1 MTGCSAQMLGMVSDC
16 QDDRQ
21 GAAVGRIVPL
31 TMIHNVGTSNA
42 QALFFF
48 SLNGTT
54 RVVHVLSH
62 CPYRFLFSDSLLGL
76 SYLFVTTDKLYF
88 IFEKKSSDQ
97 KAI

>member
-1 MTGCSAQMLGMVSDC
+1 MLELVMHKAC
-16 QDDRQ
+16 
-21 GAAVGRIVPL
+21 
-31 TMIHNVGTSNA
+31 
-42 QALFFF
+42 FF

-76 SYLFVTTDKLYF
+76 SYLFVTIDKLYF